1 MLLSIGVFLIVT
13 GIAVGF
19 GWALS
24 AIPTNR
30 AKKALEKRL
39 RKVGS
44 LASITQEGEA
54 ASVVRQ
60 DEQGPLGAK
69 AVEKL
74 IGKTGAGISLTR
86 LIEQRQVPVGA
97 LVHAVVGVEEC
108 AQRRAVGKRVAH
120 RVGVA
125 NVFGEARGGGGIV
138 AARPRG
144 GETVEK
150 GGERSASHGAARTKG
165 PMSGL

>member
-39 RKVGS
+39 REVGS

-74 IGKTGAGISLTR
+74 IGNTGAGMSLTR
-86 LIEQRQVPVGA
+86 LIEQSGVKATTGIP
-97 LVHAVVGVEEC
+97 LV
-108 AQRRAVGKRVAH
+108 
-120 RVGVA
+120 
-125 NVFGEARGGGGIV
+125 
-138 AARPRG
+138 
-144 GETVEK
+144 
-150 GGERSASHGAARTKG
+150 
-165 PMSGL
+165 